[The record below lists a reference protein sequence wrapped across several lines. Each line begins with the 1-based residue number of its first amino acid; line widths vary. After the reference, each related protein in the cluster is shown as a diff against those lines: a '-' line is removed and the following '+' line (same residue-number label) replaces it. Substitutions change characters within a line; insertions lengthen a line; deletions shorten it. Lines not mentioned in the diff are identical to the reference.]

1 MRFSCLKFVR
11 VLTWRI
17 RNWNKHRRCCLSW
30 RSSFSQVPGI
40 QQELQSYGEM
50 PLNTCMRRMCNILI
64 VEASSTTRNGS
75 GTTFCNLWMKAIAF
89 LLEEKAWK
97 RAVLSTFLC
106 SWWFFA
112 SFTSPDSCLSLLFF
126 NLWCNDS
133 RKIFAKLYGWEWA
146 CVGMIT
152 FWDSNMIKQ
161 PAGSKY

>member
-1 MRFSCLKFVR
+1 MRICLDCCGDALVGAPAHAWNCSWNMELIRWWSQRSPMRFSCLKFVR

-40 QQELQSYGEM
+40 QQELQSCGEM

-75 GTTFCNLWMKAIAF
+75 GTTFCSLWMKAIEF
-89 LLEEKAWK
+89 LLEEKTWK
-97 RAVLSTFLC
+97 RAVLLSTFLC

-112 SFTSPDSCLSLLFF
+112 SFTSPDDSCLSLLFF
-126 NLWCNDS
+126 
-133 RKIFAKLYGWEWA
+133 
-146 CVGMIT
+146 
-152 FWDSNMIKQ
+152 
-161 PAGSKY
+161 